1 MALTN
6 ILVTNEEHFT
16 YGGVKYI
23 ELCASPD
30 YSITVSDIGVAAAGT
45 WNNAVRLE
53 FEKETAKMTINS
65 SHNDTTFRGFEVMIE
80 GYFPGLKR
88 ENLQALE
95 NFLDENQSVVAKVF
109 MWDAQVGDGT
119 DGATNAWIVGW
130 DNVTAIAD
138 DNTLH
143 GLRLSS
149 VEFDSGAGLSDQN
162 GATLKFSCVMGM
174 FPGRMA

>member
-23 ELCASPD
+23 ELAAGGD
-30 YSITVSDIGVAAAGT
+30 YDIAVSTSGVATVDT
-45 WNNAVRLE
+45 WQNEVRLE

-65 SHNDTTFRGFEVMIE
+65 SHNETTFRGFEVTIE
-80 GYFPGLKR
+80 GYFPGLSVS
-88 ENLQALE
+88 NLQALE

-109 MWDAQVGDGT
+109 MWDGGNDT
-119 DGATNAWIVGW
+119 DSAEDAWIIGW
-130 DNVTAIAD
+130 DNVTCED
-138 DNTLH
+138 EQNTLH
-143 GLRLSS
+143 GLRLASI
-149 VEFDSGAGLSDQN
+149 EFDSGAGLSDQN

-174 FPGRMA
+174 FPGRIPA

>member
-23 ELCASPD
+23 ELVAGGGYSCAVTD
-30 YSITVSDIGVAAAGT
+30 GGVASTST
-45 WNNAVRLE
+45 WTTPVRLE

-65 SHNDTTFRGFEVMIE
+65 SHNDTTFRGFEVTIE
-80 GYFPGLKR
+80 GYFPSLKVS
-88 ENLQALE
+88 NLQALE

-109 MWDAQVGDGT
+109 MWDGSDST
-119 DGATNAWIVGW
+119 DSANDAWLIGW
-130 DNVTAIAD
+130 DNVTANAPT
-138 DNTLH
+138 NTLH

-149 VEFDSGAGLSDQN
+149 IEFDSGAALSDQN

-174 FPGRMA
+174 FPGRLAV